1 MREMYDCK
9 EQFCRVQARRQS
21 KRQRKKKVRFFHR
34 CLASKIDESIV
45 IMSPGLNLEDA
56 PNSPERA
63 PRPTLTRA
71 GALRLTRQ
79 LSPPS
84 EARRVMFL
92 PSPTSPRSV
101 PEHEEAEFSPSETK
115 QEVHVDEESPSAQDE
130 YETRRR
136 LRTYSG
142 GSLVTVEDDDTT
154 TTPTFENAVSQ
165 ETSES
170 THYLFGYALPR
181 FPSGNEIASF
191 IVKHAPCFWCRRE
204 RHLSLTSRSI
214 SLRLIFLNAIFGLV
228 QAASAS
234 YLLVVLFS
242 NKLVNRNAEHVDNG
256 TDYTSVSPNLWS
268 INGSVMLAGFLGTI
282 AFFLMIC
289 SRPAIRDVNLVGSVR
304 FMWCMMWLVP
314 LEIYVTISMFGMR
327 LQVCMDIHVPEG
339 RCISPVTCFPCL
351 FL

>member
-1 MREMYDCK
+1 MP
-9 EQFCRVQARRQS
+9 
-21 KRQRKKKVRFFHR
+21 
-34 CLASKIDESIV
+34 
-45 IMSPGLNLEDA
+45 PGLNLEDA
-56 PNSPERA
+56 PTSPERA

-79 LSPPS
+79 LSPPF

-101 PEHEEAEFSPSETK
+101 PEDEEAEFSPSETK
-115 QEVHVDEESPSAQDE
+115 QEEHVDEESPSAQDE

-154 TTPTFENAVSQ
+154 TTPTFGNAPTDTQ

-242 NKLVNRNAEHVDNG
+242 NKLVDRNAEHVDNG

-289 SRPAIRDVNLVGSVR
+289 SRPAIRDVNLVGSLR